1 MMPLSSHEQR
11 ILESIEQ
18 ECRIKDPSFV
28 AKFEAPAPQPKKGR
42 WRRVFRRSGGESE
55 A

>member
-11 ILESIEQ
+11 ILEGIEQ
-18 ECRIKDPSFV
+18 ECRLKDPSFV
-28 AKFEAPAPQPKKGR
+28 AKFEAPVFQKRGL
-42 WRRVFRRSGGESE
+42 WRRIFRRSRGKSE

>member
-11 ILESIEQ
+11 VLESIEH
-18 ECRIKDPSFV
+18 ECRLKDPSFV
-28 AKFEAPAPQPKKGR
+28 AKFEAPVLQKKGL
-42 WRRVFRRSGGESE
+42 WRRIFRRPRGKSE

>member
-18 ECRIKDPSFV
+18 ECRLKDPAFV
-28 AKFEAPAPQPKKGR
+28 AKFEAPVVQKRGR
-42 WRRVFRRSGGESE
+42 WRRIFRRPRGKSE